1 MIDPLKEG
9 AWLQPKDA
17 GPLLGMTARE
27 VQHRCADGDIDH
39 QKRESP
45 GGRVRYLISE
55 AALRRYLNRN
65 VRRAE

>member
-17 GPLLGMTARE
+17 SLLLGMTVRE
-27 VQHRCADGDIDH
+27 VQHLCQDGVIDH

-55 AALRRYLNRN
+55 AAIRRYLNRTV
-65 VRRAE
+65 VRAA